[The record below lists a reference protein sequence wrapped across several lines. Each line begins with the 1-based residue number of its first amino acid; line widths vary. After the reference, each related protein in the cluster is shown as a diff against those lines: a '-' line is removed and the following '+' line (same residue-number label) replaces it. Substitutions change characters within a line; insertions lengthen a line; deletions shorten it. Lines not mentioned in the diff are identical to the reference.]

1 MKYGFERAGIR
12 EICKDA
18 HVTNG
23 AFYHH
28 FDDKEALF
36 GALAEPVV
44 AAVSEIY
51 SESVKRHFEKA
62 RTDELKQ
69 K

>member
-1 MKYGFERAGIR
+1 MGLNGR

>member
-1 MKYGFERAGIR
+1 M
-12 EICKDA
+12 
-18 HVTNG
+18 TNG

-28 FDDKEALF
+28 FDDKDALF